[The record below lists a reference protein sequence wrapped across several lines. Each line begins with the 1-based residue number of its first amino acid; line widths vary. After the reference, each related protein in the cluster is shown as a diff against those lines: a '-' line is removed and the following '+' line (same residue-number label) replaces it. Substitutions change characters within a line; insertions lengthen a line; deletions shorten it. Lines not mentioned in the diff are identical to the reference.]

1 MRETLQTHVDG
12 MRSFVRQQ
20 LGRLPWVMGI
30 LFVVCSAAGYVIFAL
45 NPSLTNELMKTIN
58 EMFSQAGVMDESGGI
73 SFFGI
78 LLNNWFAMLF
88 SVLYG
93 FLPFVFLPVLSILSN
108 AILLGAMAAY
118 YTISGLSLTLFFAG
132 ILPHGIFEIPALLL
146 AVSMGVALCRN
157 IIRRITHSPKGVPM
171 AEFLTGLLQTM
182 LLLIFP
188 LILVAAAV
196 ESFITPALLQFF
208 L

>member
-1 MRETLQTHVDG
+1 MREMLQTHVDG
-12 MRSFVRQQ
+12 MRSFVHQQ
-20 LGRLPWVMGI
+20 LGKLPWIMGI
-30 LFVVCSAAGYVIFAL
+30 LFVVCSAAGYVVFAL
-45 NPSLTNELMKTIN
+45 NPSLTNELMKTVTEI
-58 EMFSQAGVMDESGGI
+58 FTQSGVISESGGI

-93 FLPFVFLPVLSILSN
+93 FLPFVFLPVLSIITN
-108 AILLGAMAAY
+108 AVLLGAMAAY
-118 YTISGLSLTLFFAG
+118 YTISGLPLTLFFAG

-157 IIRRITHSPKGVPM
+157 IIRLITRSARAVPM
-171 AEFLTGLLQTM
+171 VEFLTGLLQTM

-188 LILVAAAV
+188 LILLAAAV
-196 ESFITPALLQFF
+196 ESFITPALLQI
-208 L
+208 LT

>member
-12 MRSFVRQQ
+12 MRSFVHQQ
-20 LGRLPWVMGI
+20 LGKLPWIMGI
-30 LFVVCSAAGYVIFAL
+30 LFVVCSAAGYVVFAL
-45 NPSLTNELMKTIN
+45 NPSLTNELMKAVTEI
-58 EMFSQAGVMDESGGI
+58 FAQSGVVSESGGI
-73 SFFGI
+73 SFLGI

-93 FLPFVFLPVLSILSN
+93 FLPFVFLPVLSIITNPVLV
-108 AILLGAMAAY
+108 GAMAAY
-118 YTISGLSLTLFFAG
+118 YTISGLPLTLFFAG

-157 IIRRITHSPKGVPM
+157 IIRLITRSAMAVPM
-171 AEFLTGLLQTM
+171 VEFLTGLLQTM

-188 LILVAAAV
+188 LILLAAAV
-196 ESFITPALLQFF
+196 DSFITPALLQI
-208 L
+208 LA

>member
-1 MRETLQTHVDG
+1 MRETLQIHVSG
-12 MRSFVRQQ
+12 MRSFVREQ
-20 LGRLPWVMGI
+20 LGKLPWIMGI

-45 NPSLTNELMKTIN
+45 NPSLTNELMKAIMD
-58 EMFSQAGVMDESGGI
+58 MFAQSGVMDEAGGV

-93 FLPFVFLPVLSILSN
+93 FLPFVFLPVLSIISN
-108 AILLGAMAAY
+108 AILIGAMAAY

-132 ILPHGIFEIPALLL
+132 IVPHGIFEIPALLL
-146 AVSMGVALCRN
+146 VVSMGVALCRN

-171 AEFLTGLLQTM
+171 VDFLTGLLQTM
-182 LLLIFP
+182 LLLVFP
-188 LILVAAAV
+188 LILVAAVV
-196 ESFITPALLQFF
+196 ESFITPALLQV
-208 L
+208 LL

>member
-1 MRETLQTHVDG
+1 MKETLQTHVDG
-12 MRSFVRQQ
+12 MRSFVHQQ
-20 LGRLPWVMGI
+20 LGKLPWIMGI
-30 LFVVCSAAGYVIFAL
+30 LFVVCSAAGYVVFAL
-45 NPSLTNELMKTIN
+45 NPSLTNELMKAVTEI
-58 EMFSQAGVMDESGGI
+58 FAQSGVVSESGGI

-93 FLPFVFLPVLSILSN
+93 FLPFVFLPVLSIITN
-108 AILLGAMAAY
+108 AVLVGAMAAY
-118 YTISGLSLTLFFAG
+118 YTISGLPLTLFFAG

-157 IIRRITHSPKGVPM
+157 IIRLITRSARAVPM
-171 AEFLTGLLQTM
+171 VEFLTGLLQTM

-188 LILVAAAV
+188 LILLAAAV
-196 ESFITPALLQFF
+196 ESFITPALLQI
-208 L
+208 LA

>member
-12 MRSFVRQQ
+12 MRSFVHQQ
-20 LGRLPWVMGI
+20 LGKLPWIMGI
-30 LFVVCSAAGYVIFAL
+30 LFVVCSAAGYVVFAL
-45 NPSLTNELMKTIN
+45 NPSLTNELMKAVTEI
-58 EMFSQAGVMDESGGI
+58 FAQSGVVSESGGI
-73 SFFGI
+73 SFLGI

-93 FLPFVFLPVLSILSN
+93 FLPFVFLPVLSIITN
-108 AILLGAMAAY
+108 AVLVGAMAAY
-118 YTISGLSLTLFFAG
+118 YTISGLPLPLFFAG

-157 IIRRITHSPKGVPM
+157 IIRLITRSARAVPM
-171 AEFLTGLLQTM
+171 VEFLTGLLQTM

-188 LILVAAAV
+188 LILLAAAV
-196 ESFITPALLQFF
+196 ESFITPALLQI
-208 L
+208 LA

>member
-12 MRSFVRQQ
+12 MRSFVHQQ
-20 LGRLPWVMGI
+20 LGKLPWIMGI
-30 LFVVCSAAGYVIFAL
+30 LFVVCSAAGYVVFAL
-45 NPSLTNELMKTIN
+45 NPSLTNELMKAVTEI
-58 EMFSQAGVMDESGGI
+58 FAQSGVVSESGGI
-73 SFFGI
+73 SFLGI

-93 FLPFVFLPVLSILSN
+93 FLPFVFLPVLSIITN
-108 AILLGAMAAY
+108 AVLVGAMAAY
-118 YTISGLSLTLFFAG
+118 YTISGLPLTLFFAG

-157 IIRRITHSPKGVPM
+157 IIRLITRSARAVPM
-171 AEFLTGLLQTM
+171 VEFLTGLLQTM

-188 LILVAAAV
+188 LILLAAAV
-196 ESFITPALLQFF
+196 ESFITPALLQI
-208 L
+208 LA

>member
-1 MRETLQTHVDG
+1 MRETLQLHVEG
-12 MRSFVRQQ
+12 MRTFVREQ

-30 LFVVCSAAGYVIFAL
+30 LFVVCCAGGYVVFAL
-45 NPSLTNELMKTIN
+45 NPTITKELMVTVN
-58 EMFSQAGVMDESGGI
+58 EMFFQAGVLDESGSV

-93 FLPFVFLPVLSILSN
+93 FLPFIFLPVLTVVSN
-108 AILLGAMAAY
+108 GLLIGAVAAF
-118 YTISGLSLTLFFAG
+118 YTINGVSLALFFAG
-132 ILPHGIFEIPALLL
+132 IVPHGIFEIPALLL

-157 IIRRITHSPKGVPM
+157 LIRMIIRSTKAMPM
-171 AEFLTGLLQTM
+171 VEFLTGLLQTM

-196 ESFITPALLQFF
+196 EAFLTPAILQM
-208 L
+208 LA

>member
-1 MRETLQTHVDG
+1 MRETLQLHIDG

-20 LGRLPWVMGI
+20 LGKLPWIMGI
-30 LFVVCSAAGYVIFAL
+30 LFVVCTAAGYVVFAL
-45 NPSLTNELMKTIN
+45 NPSITKKLVNTVTEVYAQ
-58 EMFSQAGVMDESGGI
+58 SGVIDESGAI

-93 FLPFVFLPVLSILSN
+93 LLPFVFLPVLAVVSN
-108 AILLGAMAAY
+108 GLLVGAMAAY
-118 YTISGLSLTLFFAG
+118 YTINGLSLTLFLAG

-146 AVSMGVALCRN
+146 AVSLGAALCRN
-157 IIRRITHSPKGVPM
+157 LIWTITRSKKAVPM
-171 AEFLTGLLQTM
+171 VEFFTGILQTM

-196 ESFITPALLQFF
+196 ESFVTPAILQMLL
-208 L
+208 

>member
-12 MRSFVRQQ
+12 MRSFVHQQ
-20 LGRLPWVMGI
+20 LGKLPWIMGI
-30 LFVVCSAAGYVIFAL
+30 LFVVCSAAGYVVFAL
-45 NPSLTNELMKTIN
+45 NPSLTNELMKAVTEI
-58 EMFSQAGVMDESGGI
+58 FAQSGVVSESGGI
-73 SFFGI
+73 SFLGI

-93 FLPFVFLPVLSILSN
+93 FLPFVFLPVLSIITN
-108 AILLGAMAAY
+108 AVLVGAMAAY
-118 YTISGLSLTLFFAG
+118 YTISSLPLTLFFAG

-157 IIRRITHSPKGVPM
+157 IIRLITRSARAVPM
-171 AEFLTGLLQTM
+171 VEFLTGLLQTM

-188 LILVAAAV
+188 LILLAAAV
-196 ESFITPALLQFF
+196 ESFITPALLQI
-208 L
+208 LA

>member
-1 MRETLQTHVDG
+1 MRESLHMHMGG
-12 MRSFVRQQ
+12 MRSFVRDQ
-20 LGRLPWVMGI
+20 LGKLPWIMGI
-30 LFVVCSAAGYVIFAL
+30 LFVVCIATGYVVFAL
-45 NPSLTNELMKTIN
+45 IPSIPKELMKTIS
-58 EMFSQAGVMDESGGI
+58 EMFAQAGVVSASGTV

-93 FLPFVFLPVLSILSN
+93 FLPFVFLPVLAVVSN
-108 AILLGAMAAY
+108 GLLLGAVAAF
-118 YTISGLSLTLFFAG
+118 YTISGTSLTLFFAG

-157 IIRRITHSPKGVPM
+157 LIRLITHSPRAVPLV
-171 AEFLTGLLQTM
+171 EFLTGLLQTM

-188 LILVAAAV
+188 LILAAAAV
-196 ESFITPALLQFF
+196 EAFVTPAILQMLL
-208 L
+208 